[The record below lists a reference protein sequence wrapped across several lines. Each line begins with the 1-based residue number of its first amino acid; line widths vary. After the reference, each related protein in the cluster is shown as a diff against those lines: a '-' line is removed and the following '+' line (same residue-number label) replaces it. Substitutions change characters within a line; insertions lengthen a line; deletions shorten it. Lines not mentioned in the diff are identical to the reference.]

1 MNSNRTLRGREV
13 VKKNL
18 VRRILGWG
26 TVGFWLV
33 MMGMLIRRQNCTTP
47 ISPYAEVR
55 PSFGLEQ
62 GDEARHEDE
71 WMGIY
76 FQASKVGWLHHTCE
90 PVEGGYLIREESL
103 TSLKMMDTPQ
113 KIWANTTCRTD
124 SAFVLTSF
132 TFQLRS
138 NMVSLE
144 VSGRVTGT
152 TVRLE
157 IDSAG
162 KTQKKVLHLPRPP
175 YLFTNLKPYLVGEGL
190 ETGRTFRIPVVL
202 PSTMSQ
208 ADAVLTVE
216 AREEIEIH
224 GEAWEA
230 FRIRVSY
237 AGMEATTWCD
247 PQGRILKEVTPMGL
261 TMIREDAREAR
272 TGLRQGDDAVDIT
285 ASTMV
290 PVDEPLKDPRG
301 LRYLRVRLD
310 GIDPAGFEIDGARQR
325 LQGGTLEVVRE
336 DPASLPGIR
345 IPVREGVLRESLEP
359 TPLLQSDDEKIRRLS
374 GEIVGHETDG
384 AEAARLLMDWVYANL
399 EKRPTVSLPSA
410 LEVLE
415 QRAGDCNEHA
425 TLMAALARAVGLPA
439 RVAVGVVYM
448 GNGFF
453 YHAWNEVWLGSWISL
468 DPVMAQ
474 FPADVTHVKF
484 IDGGLEE
491 QIRMARV
498 IGSLTV
504 EILEYR

>member
-1 MNSNRTLRGREV
+1 M

-18 VRRILGWG
+18 ARSILGWG

-33 MMGMLIRRQNCTTP
+33 MMGLLIRRQNCTTSF
-47 ISPYAEVR
+47 SPHAEVR
-55 PSFGLEQ
+55 PSFGLEA
-62 GDEARHEDE
+62 GDEARREE
-71 WMGIY
+71 AWMGIY
-76 FQASKVGWLHHTCE
+76 FQGSKVGWLHHACE
-90 PVEGGYLIREESL
+90 PAEGGYLIREESL

-113 KIWANTTCRTD
+113 KIWASTTCRTD
-124 SAFVLTSF
+124 PAFVLTSF

-138 NMVSLE
+138 DVVSLE
-144 VSGRVTGT
+144 VSGRVTGKA
-152 TVRLE
+152 VHLE

-162 KTQKKVLHLPRPP
+162 KTQQKVLHLRRAP
-175 YLFTNLKPYLVGEGL
+175 YLFTNLKPYLVSEGL
-190 ETGRTFRIPVVL
+190 ETGKSFSVPVVL
-202 PSTMSQ
+202 PSTLSQ
-208 ADAVLTVE
+208 ADAVLKVE

-224 GEAWEA
+224 GEARDA

-272 TGLRQGDDAVDIT
+272 TGLRQGDAAVDIT

-290 PVDEPLKDPRG
+290 PVDEPLNDPRG

-310 GIDPAGFEIDGARQR
+310 GIDPAGFEIEGGRQR
-325 LQGGTLEVVRE
+325 LRGGTLEVVRE
-336 DPASLPGIR
+336 DPASLPGVR
-345 IPVREGVLRESLEP
+345 IPVREGAPRESLES
-359 TPLLQSDDEKIRRLS
+359 TPFLQSDDEKIRRLAR
-374 GEIVGHETDG
+374 EIVGQETDG
-384 AEAARLLMDWVYANL
+384 AEAARRLMDWVYANL
-399 EKRPTVSLPSA
+399 AKRPTVSLPSA

-415 QRAGDCNEHA
+415 LRAGDCNEHA

-439 RVAVGVVYM
+439 RVAVGVVYT
-448 GNGFF
+448 GNGFY
-453 YHAWNEVWLGSWISL
+453 YHAWNEVWLGRWISL

-498 IGSLTV
+498 IGSLTM